1 MPLLFLQFCLPYLL
15 LPDLL
20 FPPIYAVMVFLYL
33 LLQIQHFKTGDLIRA
48 AYRFLLFFIK
58 RLIDFPDL
66 GQLLDL
72 FQRILDLAA
81 HPPIL
86 HHTFLQIFDMDI
98 LLHANVFFHKVF
110 QPDVHLKRDR
120 TFEQTGEFLS
130 VQSPQIN
137 VVKLPPE
144 SFIARS
150 VIKLIRRKR
159 PLQIFPHFHRRQA
172 PPVRAILVFKQTAR
186 VPEKETADLIC
197 RSLHIEHNADALFFP
212 RIRPFQFQHDRTGK
226 VLIPQILGFII
237 FADIDY
243 TAQILDQRTVG
254 IIGGRFVEKP
264 SSVRIRIKYDLQCVQ
279 HRRFSASRMS
289 GKEIDPLIQR
299 QYFFVYIMPVVQADL
314 RERLKRL
321 CLLQSSFLPLFL
333 SYRLPFPDVPVSHLP
348 RRMSEAAPG
357 YRLPTAPHEYSDK

>member
-1 MPLLFLQFCLPYLL
+1 MPEEQ
-15 LPDLL
+15 
-20 FPPIYAVMVFLYL
+20 
-33 LLQIQHFKTGDLIRA
+33 A
-48 AYRFLLFFIK
+48 AY
-58 RLIDFPDL
+58 
-66 GQLLDL
+66 
-72 FQRILDLAA
+72 
-81 HPPIL
+81 
-86 HHTFLQIFDMDI
+86 
-98 LLHANVFFHKVF
+98 
-110 QPDVHLKRDR
+110 
-120 TFEQTGEFLS
+120 
-130 VQSPQIN
+130 
-137 VVKLPPE
+137 
-144 SFIARS
+144 
-150 VIKLIRRKR
+150 VIIRRIHVK
-159 PLQIFPHFHRRQA
+159 
-172 PPVRAILVFKQTAR
+172 
-186 VPEKETADLIC
+186 
-197 RSLHIEHNADALFFP
+197 HNTDTLFISG
-212 RIRPFQFQHDRTGK
+212 IRLCQLQHDRTGK

-237 FADIDY
+237 FADIDH